1 VAGTSTRR
9 WKYFGWEIDIC
20 RRSDF
25 DCRTEA
31 RYQQWINP
39 EIIPIIDD
47 HLDPTLLTVIV
58 LTIIGL
64 PVLICLL
71 WGINRKRT
79 RPFATLIQLT
89 ALTFGVLICFKEG
102 RSDYT
107 KSAII
112 AFVAGVLLTGLAM
125 FQIQR
130 MRKAKALLNSQ
141 QSATGQRRSVTH
153 AS

>member
-1 VAGTSTRR
+1 
-9 WKYFGWEIDIC
+9 
-20 RRSDF
+20 
-25 DCRTEA
+25 
-31 RYQQWINP
+31 
-39 EIIPIIDD
+39 
-47 HLDPTLLTVIV
+47 LDPTLLTVIV

-64 PVLICLL
+64 PVLICLM

-112 AFVAGVLLTGLAM
+112 AFVAGVLLTGLAI